1 MTAITAISISKDYPR
16 TEGGGR
22 LSVLDNGSL
31 EIEQGD
37 SVAVVGPSG
46 CGKST
51 LLHILGGLDRPTGG
65 SLVLGK
71 KDLLTLSDRELAVVR
86 NEEIGFVFQQ
96 HYLLPQCTALEN
108 VLVPTL
114 VGSHDPGKQEERAR
128 TLLEAVGLSD
138 RLHHRPGQ
146 LSGGECQRV
155 AIVRSLINQPKVLL
169 ADEPTGSLDA
179 DNASRLIDLLLTL
192 QENEGVALIL
202 VTHALELAHRM
213 QRVMK
218 LRGGKF
224 I

>member
-1 MTAITAISISKDYPR
+1 MTVLTAISISKDYPR

-22 LSVLDNGSL
+22 LSVLDNVSL

-65 SLVLGK
+65 SLVLGR

-86 NEEIGFVFQQ
+86 NKEIGFVFQQ